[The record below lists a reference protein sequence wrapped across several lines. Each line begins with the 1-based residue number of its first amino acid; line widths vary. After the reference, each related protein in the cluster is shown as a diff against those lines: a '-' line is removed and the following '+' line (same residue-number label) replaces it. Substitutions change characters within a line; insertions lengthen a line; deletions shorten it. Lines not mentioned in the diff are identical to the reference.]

1 MTIFVAQSFLE
12 APAINAKRRRRV
24 VESAMIF
31 DQSLLEKI
39 RAEFPR
45 AVCDASG
52 RKRAFMDNGTGSLV
66 VERAARA
73 ESAARVDYSANVGAV
88 FPESK
93 NAETTIL
100 EGRKAVADLLN
111 APSHATIVSGESTTS
126 LLFSL
131 SYALGREFTGQEN
144 VVTTDYEHYANV
156 SPWIELEKRGTI
168 REVRFARLNKAEG
181 TIDLDHLKNLIDG
194 NTTVVTVTAASN
206 VLGTKSP
213 LHAIGKIARAAG
225 AYFVVDAVHHAP
237 HGPIDVQAIDC
248 DFLVFS
254 GYKFFSSHGSFLY
267 GKEDL
272 LRRLKPYKVAPAKD
286 EPPYRWE
293 WGTRNQSMFAA
304 IGGVVDHL
312 VWLADEIGS
321 GYGRS
326 LETYSGRSRSLK
338 IAMHAIEEYGRDL
351 SRAILQGTDDLP
363 GLLQMRRV
371 KVYGLTDPTRLDE
384 RDPTFAFKMQDIP
397 DQGVVEYLWNRH
409 GIALR
414 AEDFYSRV
422 HAVYDAPTMIRASL
436 VHYNTVEEITQ
447 LLRAID
453 ELDRT

>member
-1 MTIFVAQSFLE
+1 M
-12 APAINAKRRRRV
+12 
-24 VESAMIF
+24 F
-31 DQSLLEKI
+31 DRSLLDKI

-45 AVCDASG
+45 AACDASG

-66 VERAARA
+66 VGRAARA
-73 ESAARVDYSANVGAV
+73 ESAARVDCSANVGAV
-88 FPESK
+88 FHESK
-93 NAETTIL
+93 DAEATIL

-111 APSHATIVSGESTTS
+111 APSHVTIVSGESTTS

-131 SYALGREFTGQEN
+131 SYALGGEFTGQEN
-144 VVTTDYEHYANV
+144 VVTTDYEHYANL
-156 SPWIELEKRGTI
+156 SPWIELERRGVI

-181 TIDLDHLKNLIDG
+181 TLDLDHLKNLVDS
-194 NTTVVTVTAASN
+194 NTKVVTVTAASN

-213 LHAIGKIARAAG
+213 VHEIWKIARAAG

-272 LRRLKPYKVAPAKD
+272 LRRLKPYRVAPASN
-286 EPPYRWE
+286 EPPYKWE
-293 WGTRNQSMFAA
+293 WGTRDQSMFAA
-304 IGGVVDHL
+304 ISGVVDHL
-312 VWLADEIGS
+312 LWLADEIGNS
-321 GYGRS
+321 HGKS
-326 LETYSGRSRSLK
+326 LEGYSGRSRSLK

-351 SRAILQGTDDLP
+351 SKVILQGDDLP

-371 KVYGLTDPTRLDE
+371 KVYGITDPNRLDE
-384 RDPTFAFKMQDIP
+384 RDPTFAFKVQGIP
-397 DQGVVEYLWNRH
+397 DQEVVERLWNKY

-422 HAVYDAPTMIRASL
+422 HGVYDAPTMIRISL
-436 VHYNTVEEITQ
+436 VHYNTMEEVSQ
-447 LLRAID
+447 LLRALG